1 MIEKKSGG
9 SDRIPTGI
17 PGLDDVLKGGVFEG
31 GIYIV
36 QGAPGAGKTIF
47 GNQICFNQA
56 ARGARALYVTL
67 LAENHSRMLAHMR
80 RLEFYKEDLIP
91 DHLSFVGAFQI
102 LEEEGL
108 KGLLDLVRRE
118 VRARKAQFL
127 VLDGLITV
135 HEKASSDL
143 ELKKFIHELQ
153 TQAVFSGCTMFLL
166 TSAFDASQ
174 NFPPEHTMVDGLI
187 ELQTRLHGRRA
198 ERQLQIH
205 KLRGGGYLGGCH
217 SFRIDDRGLVIFPRI
232 EALLAQ
238 PTQPDRADGAS
249 ISTGNAV
256 LDGLLGGGL
265 DRHSVSVVLGPA
277 GSGKTTLGLEFL
289 SALAENERG
298 LLFGFY
304 ENSAALRLK
313 ARALNLPFCS
323 LDERGRM
330 DVIWRPA
337 TEARIDEIGLELL
350 DAVKTGG
357 IKRLFLDGVD
367 AFRRLTDETDRVGAF
382 LAALCNELRANG
394 VTTLAAAETSLTGA
408 LPWLTFDSHTPTGL
422 SPVAENIV
430 LLRQVVFHSETHRL
444 LTVLKARDRRI
455 DMRVHRFEFGEGGV
469 RIDPEHKSAEE
480 ILRDMSN
487 SFVRGSIGR
496 PGNDTDY

>member
-1 MIEKKSGG
+1 MIEKRAGD
-9 SDRIPTGI
+9 SDRIPTRI
-17 PGLDDVLKGGVFEG
+17 LGLDDVLKGGVFAG

-56 ARGARALYVTL
+56 AHGERALYVTL
-67 LAENHSRMLAHMR
+67 LAENHARMIAHMR

-91 DHLSFVGAFQI
+91 EQLSFLGAFKI

-108 KGLLDLVRRE
+108 KGLLDLIRRE
-118 VRARKAQFL
+118 VRARKAGFL

-187 ELQTRLHGRRA
+187 ELQTRVHGRRA

-205 KLRGGGYLGGCH
+205 KLRGGDYLSGTH

-232 EALLAQ
+232 EALLAE
-238 PTQPDRADGAS
+238 PTAPDRADGACS
-249 ISTGNAV
+249 STGTAV
-256 LDGLLGGGL
+256 LDQFLGGGV

-277 GSGKTTLGLEFL
+277 GSGKTTLGLQFL
-289 SALAENERG
+289 SALADKERG

-304 ENSAALRLK
+304 ENPAALRLK
-313 ARALNLPFCS
+313 ARDLKLQFHS
-323 LDERGRM
+323 LEQDGRV
-330 DVIWRPA
+330 DILWRPA
-337 TEARIDEIGLELL
+337 TEGLIDEIGLELL
-350 DAVKTGG
+350 ETVKTKG
-357 IKRLFLDGVD
+357 ITRLFLDGIN
-367 AFRRLTDETDRVGAF
+367 AFHKLTDENDRVGAF
-382 LAALCNELRANG
+382 LAALCNELRALG
-394 VTTLAAAETSLTGA
+394 VTTLASAETNLSGPLS
-408 LPWLTFDSHTPTGL
+408 FDGHTPTGL
-422 SPVAENIV
+422 SPIAENIV
-430 LLRQVVFHSETHRL
+430 LLRHAVLHSETYRL

-455 DMRVHRFEFGEGGV
+455 NMRAHRFEFQEGGV
-469 RIDPEHKSAEE
+469 QIDPDHKRAEALLRE
-480 ILRDMSN
+480 ISN
-487 SFVRGSIGR
+487 SFARGAVGR
-496 PGNDTDY
+496 PGDAADF

>member
-1 MIEKKSGG
+1 MIEKKSTN
-9 SDRIPTGI
+9 SDRVPTGI
-17 PGLDDVLKGGVFEG
+17 PGLDDVLKGGVFGG

-56 ARGARALYVTL
+56 AGGARALYVTL
-67 LAENHSRMLAHMR
+67 LAENHSRMIAHMR
-80 RLEFYKEDLIP
+80 RLEFFNEQLIP

-205 KLRGGGYLGGCH
+205 KLRGGAYIGGWH
-217 SFRIDDRGLVIFPRI
+217 SFRIDDRGLVVFPRI
-232 EALLAQ
+232 EALLAE
-238 PTQPDRADGAS
+238 PTQPDRADGAEVS
-249 ISTGNAV
+249 SGNTV
-256 LDGLLGGGL
+256 LDSLLGGGL
-265 DRHSVSVVLGPA
+265 DRHSVTVVLGPA

-289 SALAENERG
+289 SVLQDGERG

-304 ENSAALRLK
+304 ENASALRLK
-313 ARALNLPFCS
+313 ARALNLPFRS
-323 LDERGRM
+323 LDEGGRI
-330 DVIWRPA
+330 DIIWRPA

-350 DAVKTGG
+350 DAVRAGE

-367 AFRRLTDETDRVGAF
+367 AFRRLTDESERVGAF
-382 LAALCNELRANG
+382 LSALCNELRASG
-394 VTTLAAAETSLTGA
+394 VTTLAAVETSLGEA
-408 LPWLTFDSHTPTGL
+408 LPWLAFDGHTPTGL

-430 LLRQVVFHSETHRL
+430 LLRQVAFHSQSHRL
-444 LTVLKARDRRI
+444 VAVLKARDRRI
-455 DMRVHRFEFGEGGV
+455 DARVHRFEFGEGGLK
-469 RIDPEHKSAEE
+469 IDPEYKSAEE
-480 ILRDMSN
+480 ILGEMSN
-487 SFVRGSIGR
+487 AFMRGSIGR
-496 PGNDTDY
+496 PGNDTDH